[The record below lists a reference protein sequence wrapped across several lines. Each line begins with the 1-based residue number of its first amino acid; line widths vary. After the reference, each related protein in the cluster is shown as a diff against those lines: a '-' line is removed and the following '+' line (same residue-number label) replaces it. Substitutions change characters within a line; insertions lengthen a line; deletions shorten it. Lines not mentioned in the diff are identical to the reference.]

1 MTQSLVKVEQ
11 IDQVMIVSLNR
22 PDKRNA
28 MTPGMLVELNDA
40 LQIQSETT
48 RAIAIVGEGKT
59 FCAGFDLKS
68 CAADPS
74 GQTMRALLTGL
85 SKVVRTMRA
94 LPVPVVLGVHGAAVA
109 GGCAMLGGAD
119 IVISDQHAKLG
130 YPVVKIGVSPAVS
143 AAFMLGSIPAGA
155 VRNRLL
161 DTDLISGVE
170 ANRIGLVHELV
181 EHPDQV
187 RERAIE
193 IATHIAKKPGTGC
206 IETKAW
212 LNEIVSPMT
221 NHAQRGLDASLALTG
236 SDEEQQ
242 RLSALWGD
250 NT

>member
-1 MTQSLVKVEQ
+1 MTESLIKVEHQ
-11 IDQVMIVSLNR
+11 DHVMIVSLNR

-28 MTPGMLVELNDA
+28 MTPTMLDELDA
-40 LQIQSETT
+40 ALKKTSASI

-74 GQTMRALLTGL
+74 GETMRALLTGL
-85 SKVVRTMRA
+85 STVVRTMRA
-94 LPVPVVLGVHGAAVA
+94 IPVPIVLGVHGAAVA

-119 IVISDQHAKLG
+119 IVISDEHAKLG

-143 AAFMLGSIPAGA
+143 AAFMLASISAGA

-161 DTDLISGVE
+161 DTELISGVE
-170 ANRIGLVHELV
+170 AKRIGLVHELV
-181 EHPDQV
+181 ELPEQV
-187 RERAIE
+187 RSRTIE
-193 IATHIAKKPGTGC
+193 IATQLAKKPGTGC

-221 NHAQRGLDASLALTG
+221 DHAKQGLDASLSLTG
-236 SDEEQQ
+236 SDEERQ
-242 RLSALWGD
+242 RLSALWG
-250 NT
+250 